1 MHHNSF
7 NSHPPGTITR
17 AVNAIA
23 NGAIP
28 TDAEPAVRQIYD
40 ELRAHAAARLEREV
54 NATLQPTD
62 LVGEAFI
69 KLFKPGQTVWQNR
82 RHFFGSAARA
92 MQQVLIDH
100 WRKSQPESDPGLDF
114 LADPEHIPNPVNL
127 AEAIELLA
135 AADQSLAEI
144 VRLRVFAGLS
154 VSQTAEALDL
164 SERTVKRR
172 FNFAKLWIYRRLYG
186 EDHPDSP

>member
-1 MHHNSF
+1 MH
-7 NSHPPGTITR
+7 PPTPGTITR
-17 AVNAIA
+17 AVNAIG

-40 ELRAHAAARLEREV
+40 ELRAHAAARLEREA

-100 WRKSQPESDPGLDF
+100 WRKARPEAEPGLDL
-114 LADPEHIPNPVNL
+114 LAEPHRIPDPVNL
-127 AEAIELLA
+127 AEAIELLEA
-135 AADQSLAEI
+135 EDQSLAEI

-154 VSQTAEALDL
+154 VVQTAEALEL

-186 EDHPDSP
+186 VEHPDAP